1 MTAATAPV
9 LEARGVTMRFG
20 GLTAVENVD
29 LTVGPGEIVGLIGPN
44 GAGKTTF
51 FNCLS
56 GLYRPSSGQVLV
68 GGVPLPP
75 RPHAAARAG
84 LARTFQ
90 NIRLFPN
97 MTVTENVMVGNHIRT
112 RQGLFSAIGYGPRYR
127 HTEKATRTLAREL
140 LDFAGIHQHAESP
153 ARSLPYGDQRRL
165 EVARALAS
173 DPSVLLLDEP
183 TAGMNPAE
191 TRQMRDLVLAIRD
204 RGVSVLVIEHD
215 MRFVFGLCDCVVVLI
230 NGRKLLQGNAEQ
242 VQADERVIE
251 AYLGTP
257 ASADREGPAAPAGS
271 AEAENTADADDADT
285 AHPHG
290 NPAPTAGEEG

>member
-1 MTAATAPV
+1 MTTSATPV

-20 GLTAVENVD
+20 GLTAVKDVD

-56 GLYRPSSGQVLV
+56 GLYRPTAGQVRV
-68 GGVPLPP
+68 AGAPLPP

-97 MTVTENVMVGNHIRT
+97 MTATENVMVGSHVRT
-112 RQGLFSAIGYGPRYR
+112 RQGLFSAIGHGPRYR
-127 HTEKATRTLAREL
+127 RTENAARTLARDL
-140 LDFAGIHQHAESP
+140 LDFAGIGRHAESA
-153 ARSLPYGDQRRL
+153 ARNLSYGDQRRL

-173 DPSVLLLDEP
+173 EPSVLLLDEP

-191 TRQMRDLVLAIRD
+191 TRQMRELVLAIRD

-215 MRFVFGLCDCVVVLI
+215 MRFIFGLCDCVVVLI
-230 NGRKLLQGNAEQ
+230 HGEKLVQGTAEQ
-242 VQADERVIE
+242 VQADERVIA

-257 ASADREGPAAPAGS
+257 ATTGDAVSA
-271 AEAENTADADDADT
+271 T
-285 AHPHG
+285 
-290 NPAPTAGEEG
+290 GEEG